1 MASAADMSVVHGMQE
16 VSGSSPLSST
26 QVKHII
32 RIKTGERAPGEGH
45 SEGQDP
51 QDDGRLASG
60 NASIVISPG

>member
-1 MASAADMSVVHGMQE
+1 MASAVDVPVVHGMQE

-32 RIKTGERAPGEGH
+32 RIKPVSVPREGH
-45 SEGQDP
+45 SEGQHP